1 MVERISLF
9 LPFYLGHV
17 NCYLIKTADGF
28 VLIDT
33 GGTNQRQKLLR
44 QLASCQCSPGKLR
57 LIILTHGD
65 FDHSGN
71 AAYLREHF
79 GGRIAM
85 SPLDQ
90 GMIEQ
95 RDLTYNRKGTP
106 HFAKP
111 FLPWIYVFRKS
122 DQFIPDLLLYD
133 GTDLTSE
140 GFSATVYSI
149 PGHTKGSVA
158 VLTIGG
164 DLFCGDLLVCRNRV
178 VMNTLLDDR
187 EDAIASIRKLRN
199 LPAHMVYPGH
209 GKPFPMNDFTKEHF

>member
-1 MVERISLF
+1 MMEINLFLLWNGMNGRAYFLFF

-33 GGTNQRQKLLR
+33 GGTNQRRKLLR
-44 QLASCQCSPGKLR
+44 QLNSCQCSPGKLR

-90 GMIEQ
+90 GMIEH
-95 RDLTYNRKGTP
+95 RDLTFNRKGTP
-106 HFAKP
+106 DFARP
-111 FLPWIYVFRKS
+111 FSVDYVSKIR
-122 DQFIPDLLLYD
+122 
-133 GTDLTSE
+133 
-140 GFSATVYSI
+140 SI
-149 PGHTKGSVA
+149 
-158 VLTIGG
+158 
-164 DLFCGDLLVCRNRV
+164 
-178 VMNTLLDDR
+178 
-187 EDAIASIRKLRN
+187 
-199 LPAHMVYPGH
+199 
-209 GKPFPMNDFTKEHF
+209 